1 MYFEQFGLNCP
12 PFEETTNPR
21 FFYESSTHRAVLD
34 EVAAQLRNQ
43 GGIILVQGGPG
54 SGKTILSQVLS
65 ERLSESGG
73 CLSLSL
79 PPSGP
84 NDLLAR
90 ICAGFRLN
98 APDEKC
104 DEDYCIGRIVENAVG
119 QSQSYCAV
127 LIDQAENLCTEELLI
142 AERLVTAMSK
152 SGIKL
157 GIVLLATSSFDR
169 PLAKPD
175 VSVLNNPAKRVRRIS
190 KLTVEEVSSYV
201 ITRLKAGGSD
211 DNPFTA
217 DALSR
222 IASESGGRPRRIN
235 EIANQALIYA
245 ADNHLHRIDEQVVL
259 KCCKEN
265 DAMGAN
271 ENHSHQEENTRKPAG
286 SSLEPVP
293 GIPTTDILSLEPLV
307 RKIEDLFE
315 AAPARLAEM
324 EERIRRMETKA
335 DELVHQANS
344 STGSRHEE
352 VELLIEEQNDRISET
367 LEKLEKAVS
376 KAQQVENTL
385 KEKSSEFLQVEK
397 SSEERISLLLTSLDT
412 AQQIHH
418 KLEAV
423 GEQVGGL
430 VEDSR
435 ESAIEEREH
444 LQDMFDELSVRREEL
459 SSMIDSLRAERHG
472 ILKENRKAVTE
483 QIDQI
488 RAEISDAHAESMN
501 TLKQV
506 REMSTGMKEE
516 HSGLLEDCR
525 EKVDAAYK
533 DFYQLR
539 DKITNAGS
547 LARHMLETVD
557 KQTEGYKKKMS
568 EMESAQKVAE
578 ATIKGSSE
586 ATARMQTTIRRAM
599 LAVKTL
605 STETESADKL
615 KREAINAIENLG
627 AEITQSVEELNEK
640 TISSFEQVG
649 AEIQTA
655 IEQRREDSINSISKA
670 ADDGRESLSAI
681 IDDGKESLGEIA
693 DDGRESLSAIID
705 GGKESLGEIADDGR
719 ESLSKVIDN
728 GRKSLNTV
736 TDEGK
741 EFFENGLSELEAV
754 INTQKGAREAAE
766 NAVRG
771 AQSALARLKESENK
785 LAQAQEYAINIEAT
799 ASATLCSVQ
808 KQIKRVEETVSSVVD
823 HGIEK
828 TIAETEVLLGECKN
842 RIEEATNSLSEGI
855 DSAVESGSQKHETI
869 KKQIEQAICTAKSIA
884 DEQISKTREES
895 TATCLDTVEA
905 IRAASSSAL
914 VDLNERTEEAIK
926 QFDTHAQTNTASNA
940 EEIDSVAQGIAR
952 NLSQTLRD
960 VADKARE
967 RINGAVTSAAGTIQE
982 QISSATETASELRG
996 MDTSGRAVLA
1006 ETKTCKEQIDHM
1018 IRDIWSLTTT
1028 THEKME
1034 SLARLNEKAEIIK
1047 GNIEESITNAD
1058 NCANKLEELA
1068 VNHKEANELCEE
1080 FAREIEEA
1088 RSICE
1093 QLNGANESGKLLENH
1108 LAEQASQIDTLVE
1121 SARGIVDTI
1130 HEEEAKANK
1139 TTSLVTQLVKVTD
1152 GLEPRVQ
1159 TLQDS
1164 LAEPMKIMQN
1174 ARDQAEEL
1182 NNVCL
1187 AVKRVFRGIS
1197 QASLE
1202 ANERVKLLSTII
1214 ANADRSTENMKQ
1226 WVEEGHRAQSRL
1238 ASTLKHVP
1246 SLEDTHPLV
1255 SIPDLT
1261 KGPVPEQLK
1270 SQPSI
1275 NINDVAAIR
1284 RLADTAKDNQKQKVS
1299 NAEVARKDAG
1309 SIKSE
1314 KSSDKREGGVAVAE
1328 KPVKTNKAETSVK
1341 RMNAASVMPGSQTP
1355 SRPSVQPARS
1365 RLSPEDIRA
1374 LIAEAKRKVSGN

>member
-34 EVAAQLRNQ
+34 EVAAQLQNH
-43 GGIILVQGGPG
+43 GGIILVQGGSG
-54 SGKTILSQVLS
+54 SGKTILSQVLA
-65 ERLSESGG
+65 ERLSETGG

-104 DEDYCIGRIVENAVG
+104 DEEYCIGRIVENAVG

-152 SGIKL
+152 SGVKL
-157 GIVLLATSSFDR
+157 GIVLLATNSVDR

-175 VSVLNNPAKRVRRIS
+175 VSVLNNPAKRVCRIS
-190 KLTVEEVSSYV
+190 KLTVEEVNSYV
-201 ITRLKAGGSD
+201 ISRLKAGGSN

-222 IASESGGRPRRIN
+222 IASESNGRPRLIN

-245 ADNHLHRIDEQVVL
+245 AENHLHEIDEQVVL

-265 DAMGAN
+265 DAMGTN
-271 ENHSHQEENTRKPAG
+271 ENHSHQEENTRKPAE
-286 SSLEPVP
+286 SSLERVP

-344 STGSRHEE
+344 SAGSRHEE

-376 KAQQVENTL
+376 KAQEVENTL
-385 KEKSSEFLQVEK
+385 KEKASEFLQVEK

-423 GEQVGGL
+423 GEQVGSL

-444 LQDMFDELSVRREEL
+444 LQNMFDELSVRREEL

-506 REMSTGMKEE
+506 REMSTGLKEE
-516 HSGLLEDCR
+516 HSALLEDSR
-525 EKVDAAYK
+525 EKVDVAYK

-539 DKITNAGS
+539 DKITNAGA

-578 ATIKGSSE
+578 VTIKGSSE
-586 ATARMQTTIRRAM
+586 ATARMHTTIRRAM

-615 KREAINAIENLG
+615 KREAINAIDNLG
-627 AEITQSVEELNEK
+627 AEITRSVEELNEK
-640 TISSFEQVG
+640 TISNFEQVG
-649 AEIQTA
+649 AEIQAA
-655 IEQRREDSINSISKA
+655 IEQRREDSINSISKV
-670 ADDGRESLSAI
+670 ADDGRESLSGIIDDGRESLSGI
-681 IDDGKESLGEIA
+681 IDDGKESLEEIA
-693 DDGRESLSAIID
+693 DN
-705 GGKESLGEIADDGR
+705 GR
-719 ESLSKVIDN
+719 ESLSKVVNN
-728 GRKSLNTV
+728 GRRSLSEI

-741 EFFENGLSELEAV
+741 EFLENGLSELEAV
-754 INTQKGAREAAE
+754 INTQKGARDAAE

-828 TIAETEVLLGECKN
+828 TIAETEVLLGECRNQIKD
-842 RIEEATNSLSEGI
+842 ATASLNGSI
-855 DSAVESGSQKHETI
+855 DSAVESGSRKHETI
-869 KKQIEQAICTAKSIA
+869 KKQIEEAICTAKSIA
-884 DEQISKTREES
+884 EEQVNKAREEA
-895 TATCLDTVEA
+895 TATCLDTVDA
-905 IRAASSSAL
+905 IRAASTSAI
-914 VDLNERTEEAIK
+914 VDVNEKTEEAIK
-926 QFDTHAQTNTASNA
+926 LFTDQVQTNTATSA

-960 VADKARE
+960 VADKARD
-967 RINGAVTSAAGTIQE
+967 RINGTVASAAGTIQE
-982 QISSATETASELRG
+982 QIASATETASNLRG
-996 MDTSGRAVLA
+996 MDTSGRAILA

-1034 SLARLNEKAEIIK
+1034 SLSSLNEKAEIIK
-1047 GNIEESITNAD
+1047 AGIEASVTKAD
-1058 NCANKLEELA
+1058 ECAVRLEELSN
-1068 VNHKEANELCEE
+1068 NHKDANELCEE

-1108 LAEQASQIDTLVE
+1108 LAEQASQIDSLVE
-1121 SARGIVDTI
+1121 SARDIVDTI
-1130 HEEEAKANK
+1130 HKEEAKANK
-1139 TTSLVTQLVKVTD
+1139 TTSLVTQLVKVTQ

-1202 ANERVKLLSTII
+1202 ANERVKLLSTVI
-1214 ANADRSTENMKQ
+1214 ANADRSTENIKQ

-1284 RLADTAKDNQKQKVS
+1284 RLADTAKDNQKQKIS
-1299 NAEVARKDAG
+1299 NGEAARKDAG
-1309 SIKSE
+1309 SIKND
-1314 KSSDKREGGVAVAE
+1314 KSSDKRDGGVAVAE
-1328 KPVKTNKAETSVK
+1328 NPVKTNTSETSVK

-1355 SRPSVQPARS
+1355 SRSSVQPARS

>member
-21 FFYESSTHRAVLD
+21 FFYESSTHRAALD
-34 EVAAQLRNQ
+34 EITERLRNN

-54 SGKTILSQVLS
+54 SGKTILSQVLA

-73 CLSLSL
+73 CLSVSL

-90 ICAGFRLN
+90 ICAGYRLKTPN
-98 APDEKC
+98 EKC
-104 DEDYCIGRIVENAVG
+104 DAEYCITRIVENAVG
-119 QSQSYCAV
+119 QSQSCCAV
-127 LIDQAENLCTEELLI
+127 LIDQAENLCTEELI
-142 AERLVTAMSK
+142 TAERLVAAMSK

-157 GIVLLATSSFDR
+157 GIVLLATNSVDR

-175 VSVLNNPAKRVRRIS
+175 VSVLTSPVKRVGRIS
-190 KLTVEEVSSYV
+190 KLTDEEVNSYV
-201 ITRLKAGGSD
+201 KARLQAGGSD
-211 DNPFTA
+211 KNPFTV

-222 IASESGGRPRRIN
+222 IASESNGRPRRIN

-245 ADNHLHRIDEQVVL
+245 AENHLHKIDEQVVL

-265 DAMGAN
+265 DAMGTN
-271 ENHSHQEENTRKPAG
+271 ENHDHQEENLKKPAD

-307 RKIEDLFE
+307 RRIEDLFE

-324 EERIRRMETKA
+324 EERIRRMETRA
-335 DELVHQANS
+335 DDLVHQANS
-344 STGSRHEE
+344 SGGSRHEE

-376 KAQQVENTL
+376 NAHQVENTL
-385 KEKSSEFLQVEK
+385 KEKSSEFIQVEK

-423 GEQVGGL
+423 GEQVGSL

-444 LQDMFDELSVRREEL
+444 LQDMFDELSIRREEL
-459 SSMIDSLRAERHG
+459 SNMIDSLRAERHG
-472 ILKENRKAVTE
+472 ILKENRQAITE

-506 REMSTGMKEE
+506 REMSTGLKED
-516 HSGLLEDCR
+516 HTGLLEDCR
-525 EKVDAAYK
+525 EKVDVAYK

-640 TISSFEQVG
+640 AISSIERVG
-649 AEIQTA
+649 DEIQAA
-655 IEQRREDSINSISKA
+655 IELQREDSINTIRTVT
-670 ADDGRESLSAI
+670 DDGRESLSEI
-681 IDDGKESLGEIA
+681 IDNGKESLNKVVGN
-693 DDGRESLSAIID
+693 GRDSLS
-705 GGKESLGEIADDGR
+705 R
-719 ESLSKVIDN
+719 
-728 GRKSLNTV
+728 V
-736 TDEGK
+736 TDHGK

-754 INTQKGAREAAE
+754 IHTQKGARETAE

-771 AQSALARLKESENK
+771 AQSALATLKESENK

-828 TIAETEVLLGECKN
+828 TVAETEVLLGECRNQIK
-842 RIEEATNSLSEGI
+842 EATGSLNESIET
-855 DSAVESGSQKHETI
+855 AVESGSRKHETI
-869 KKQIEQAICTAKSIA
+869 KKQIEEAICTAKSIA
-884 DEQISKTREES
+884 EQQINKTREES
-895 TATCLDTVEA
+895 TSTCLDTVDA
-905 IRAASSSAL
+905 IRAASTSAL
-914 VDLNERTEEAIK
+914 VDLNEKTEEAIK
-926 QFDTHAQTNTASNA
+926 QFSDHVQTNTATSA

-952 NLSQTLRD
+952 NLSQTLRE
-960 VADKARE
+960 VADKAKE
-967 RINGAVTSAAGTIQE
+967 RINGTVTSAANTIQE
-982 QISSATETASELRG
+982 QIASATETASNLRG
-996 MDTSGRAVLA
+996 MDTSGRAILA

-1034 SLARLNEKAEIIK
+1034 SLSSLNEKAEAIK
-1047 GNIEESITNAD
+1047 ASIEESVTRAD
-1058 NCANKLEELA
+1058 DCAARLEELSN
-1068 VNHKEANELCEE
+1068 NHKEANELCEE

-1088 RSICE
+1088 RSICD

-1108 LAEQASQIDTLVE
+1108 LAEQASQIDNLVE
-1121 SARGIVDTI
+1121 SARDIVDTI

-1139 TTSLVTQLVKVTD
+1139 TTSLVSQLVKVTE

-1164 LAEPMKIMQN
+1164 LSEPMKIIQN

-1202 ANERVKLLSTII
+1202 ANERVKLLSTVI
-1214 ANADRSTENMKQ
+1214 ASADQSTETIKQ

-1238 ASTLKHVP
+1238 ASTLKYVP
-1246 SLEDTHPLV
+1246 SLEDTHPLI

-1261 KGPVPEQLK
+1261 NGPVPEQLK

-1284 RLADTAKDNQKQKVS
+1284 RLADTVKGNQKQKAS
-1299 NAEVARKDAG
+1299 NIEVAHKDRRTG
-1309 SIKSE
+1309 KPNNGSDERNSSIKA
-1314 KSSDKREGGVAVAE
+1314 DKRSVERKVDQEGGVAVAE
-1328 KPVKTNKAETSVK
+1328 NPVKTNKAEASVE
-1341 RMNAASVMPGSQTP
+1341 RMNAASVMPGSQTS
-1355 SRPSVQPARS
+1355 SRPSAQPKRS
-1365 RLSPEDIRA
+1365 RLSPDDIRA
-1374 LIAEAKRKVSGN
+1374 LIAEAKRKVAGE